1 MSSSVAERV
10 TAQFPRQDCK
20 HCTLIAGKVTEG
32 GERCEIQGHSGEEEE
47 EEERGRKEM
56 AEEEGEGKKWKSCAV
71 VMLLISN
78 TFRALRKSAVC
89 NHCRFWGSKILRC
102 GCLLVCLGTKL
113 TPRFGGYGYGCLF
126 VCLGAKHL
134 GKQI

>member
-1 MSSSVAERV
+1 MSSSIAERV

-20 HCTLIAGKVTEG
+20 HCTLIAGKVTEA

-89 NHCRFWGSKILRC
+89 NHCRFWGVEDFALRLFI
-102 GCLLVCLGTKL
+102 CLL
-113 TPRFGGYGYGCLF
+113 GY
-126 VCLGAKHL
+126 
-134 GKQI
+134 